1 VTPGRPRSFDRDEA
15 LKQATLV
22 FWKHGYDATS
32 VALLTEAMGI
42 GAPSMYAA
50 FGDKRAL
57 FEEALEHYMQNY
69 GSFMARL
76 FVAAPNVRVA
86 IEQLLRDAAAMFTSA
101 DHPRGCML
109 ITAATNC
116 TPESATVAKRLQA
129 IRARTVE
136 ALEARIG
143 EAMEAGELPASA
155 DARALA
161 LFFVAT
167 LQGMSWLARDGASR
181 ADLEAILQTAMR
193 AWPQVS
199 VAATKRRADR

>member
-15 LKQATLV
+15 LQQATMV

-57 FEEALEHYMQNY
+57 FDEALEHYMTTY
-69 GSFMARL
+69 GAFMARL
-76 FVAAPNVRVA
+76 FQEPSERVA
-86 IEQLLRDAAAMFTSA
+86 VDKLIEQVLRDAAAMFTSA

-116 TPESATVAKRLQA
+116 APESAAVATRLRA
-129 IRARTVE
+129 IRASTVE
-136 ALEARIG
+136 ALEKRING
-143 EAMEAGELPASA
+143 AIESGELPAGS

-167 LQGMSWLARDGASR
+167 LQGMSSLARDGASR
-181 ADLEAILQTAMR
+181 AELEKVLQSAMR
-193 AWPQVS
+193 AWPRL
-199 VAATKRRADR
+199 RRTTR